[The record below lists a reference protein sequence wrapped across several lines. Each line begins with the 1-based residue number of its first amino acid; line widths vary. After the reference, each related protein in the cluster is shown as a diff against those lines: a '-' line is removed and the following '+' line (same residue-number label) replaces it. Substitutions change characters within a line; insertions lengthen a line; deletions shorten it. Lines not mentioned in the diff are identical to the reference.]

1 MFSSKRS
8 PDFLTRFPVFYGWVI
23 LVVVSLAIF
32 VSGPGQTYTISIFVE
47 PIIEEMGWSR
57 TLISTLYT
65 AGSLAAATAMIFVGR
80 LLDRYGARSMLFII
94 CVLFGFAALWMSRIN
109 RPSDLFW
116 GFLALRTL
124 GQGSLTLI
132 PTTLLAL
139 WFVRQRGRVTALAG
153 LGGAASLAII
163 PPVAHIIILNFGWRD
178 TWVVFAFAIW
188 GLLLIPVVA
197 LVRRSPESVG
207 LRPDGDPPS
216 HESYEQDSEL
226 LSQYELD
233 LTPKEDMRT
242 RSFWLL
248 LFTGSSQS
256 LISTALVFHQV
267 SLFNSKGLDASL
279 AAVTLTVMAISNV
292 LGNLLAG
299 FLVDKFPNR
308 YVLASAQLV
317 TIVAMLSI
325 FTISQPWHAFVYVGT
340 LGLGNG
346 LFMNATTVIWPN
358 YFGRKYLGSIRGIAT
373 ASMVAFA
380 AMGPMPF
387 GILYDRT
394 GNYTSAIIIFLLLPA
409 ACTLAAFFATR
420 PEKVLLTRGSE

>member
-1 MFSSKRS
+1 LFSSKRS

-226 LSQYELD
+226 LSQDELD
-233 LTPKEDMRT
+233 WTPKEAMRT

>member
-1 MFSSKRS
+1 LFSSKRS
-8 PDFLTRFPVFYGWVI
+8 PDFFTRFPVFYGWVI
-23 LVVVSLAIF
+23 LAVSGLVIF
-32 VSGPGQTYTISIFVE
+32 LSGPGQTYTISIFVE

-57 TLISTLYT
+57 TLISTLYSV
-65 AGSLAAATAMIFVGR
+65 GSLTAATTMILVGR
-80 LLDRYGARSMLFII
+80 LLDRYGARSMLFVV
-94 CVLFGFAALWMSRIN
+94 CVLFGFAALWMSRID
-109 RPSDLFW
+109 RPTDLFF

-139 WFVRQRGRVTALAG
+139 WFVRQRGKVTALAG
-153 LGGAASLAII
+153 LGGAASLAIV
-163 PPVAHIIILNFGWRD
+163 PPVTHSIISNFGWRE
-178 TWVVFAFAIW
+178 TWVVFAFVIW
-188 GLLLIPVVA
+188 GCLLIPVVA

-216 HESYEQDSEL
+216 HESSEQDS
-226 LSQYELD
+226 D
-233 LTPKEDMRT
+233 LAIQDEVDWTPKEAMRT

-267 SLFNSKGLDASL
+267 SLFTSKGLDAGL
-279 AAVTLTVMAISNV
+279 AAVALTVMAISNV
-292 LGNLLAG
+292 VGNLIAG

-317 TIVAMLSI
+317 TIFAMLSI
-325 FTISQPWHAFVYVGT
+325 LVISQPWHAFVYVGT

-346 LFMNATTVIWPN
+346 LFMNASTVIWPN
-358 YFGRKYLGSIRGIAT
+358 YFGRKYLGSIRGFAT
-373 ASMVAFA
+373 TSMVAFA

-387 GILYDRT
+387 GILYDLT
-394 GNYTSAIIIFLLLPA
+394 GNYTSAIITFLLLPA
-409 ACTLAAFFATR
+409 TCTLAALYATR
-420 PEKVLLTRGSE
+420 PQKTLLASRSA

>member
-1 MFSSKRS
+1 
-8 PDFLTRFPVFYGWVI
+8 
-23 LVVVSLAIF
+23 
-32 VSGPGQTYTISIFVE
+32 
-47 PIIEEMGWSR
+47 
-57 TLISTLYT
+57 
-65 AGSLAAATAMIFVGR
+65 
-80 LLDRYGARSMLFII
+80 
-94 CVLFGFAALWMSRIN
+94 
-109 RPSDLFW
+109 
-116 GFLALRTL
+116 LALRTL

-226 LSQYELD
+226 LSQDELD
-233 LTPKEDMRT
+233 WTPKEAMRT